1 MAGANTNVQMTD
13 LDFNSIKNNLKTFL
27 QSQDT
32 LRDYNYEGSALSTLL
47 DVLSFNT
54 QYNAYYLNMVAN
66 EMFLDSAIQRASVVS
81 HAKTLDYTPRSSTAP
96 TATINLNINSVTENS
111 LTLPKFTSFMSE
123 SIDGVNYNFVTTD
136 QKTVTVV
143 TNTATYNGLVL
154 KQGIPTSLTFQVNL
168 TTNPATMFEIP
179 EVLVDISTLDVV
191 VQESFSNTST
201 TTYTQAVDYLSLDD
215 KSTVYFLQENTKGS
229 YELYFGD
236 GVIGKKLTE
245 GNIVRLSYLIT
256 QGSAA
261 AGANNFVLMDPISG
275 YSNHTLFPISSAS
288 QGSNRESIESIKF
301 QAPKHYAAQKRAVTK
316 EDYITII
323 QRNKFNIPVQSVS
336 IWGGE
341 ENDPPKYGA
350 IYAAIKPTGDYY
362 LTDYQ
367 KQVLIDDVIKPISV
381 MTVTPEI
388 IDPDYVYLTLT
399 SEILYDV
406 KKTTLTAT
414 QIEAVVKQGVIQF
427 TNANLNTFN
436 STFVVGDL
444 IAYIKTLN
452 TAIVGVD
459 FDVFLQKR
467 IIPSLNKSLDYTI
480 KFSNTIE
487 QTLGAK
493 QVQIIPSFSQYDS
506 DGTLIE
512 NIYFEESLD
521 FPGTLKT
528 YYYLNGVKY
537 ILHNSNESDNAG
549 TIDYINGTITLNN
562 FVPNTINA
570 ADGVLRINATAASRI
585 VSTAYNRI
593 LTLDEFDPVAIT
605 VNVTSK

>member
-32 LRDYNYEGSALSTLL
+32 LKDYNYEGSALSTLL

-81 HAKTLDYTPRSSTAP
+81 HAKSLDYTPRSYTAP
-96 TATINLNINSVTENS
+96 TATINLNINSVTDNS

-123 SIDGVNYNFVTTD
+123 SIDGINYNFVTTD

-143 TNTATYNGLVL
+143 GNTATYNNLVL

-201 TTYTQAVDYLSLDD
+201 TTYTQAIDYLSLDD
-215 KSTVYFLQENTKGS
+215 TSTVYFLQENTKGS

-406 KKTTLTAT
+406 KKTTLTAA

-562 FVPNTINA
+562 FVPNSINA
-570 ADGVLRINATAASRI
+570 TDGVLRINATAASRI

>member
-32 LRDYNYEGSALSTLL
+32 LKDYNYEGSALSTLL

-81 HAKTLDYTPRSSTAP
+81 HAKSLDYTPRSYTAP
-96 TATINLNINSVTENS
+96 TATINLNINSVTDNS

-123 SIDGVNYNFVTTD
+123 SIDGINYNFVTTD

-143 TNTATYNGLVL
+143 GNTATYNNLVL

-168 TTNPATMFEIP
+168 TTNPAVMFEIP

-201 TTYTQAVDYLSLDD
+201 TTYTQAIDYLSLDD
-215 KSTVYFLQENTKGS
+215 TSTVYFLQENTKGS

-406 KKTTLTAT
+406 KKTTLTAA

-506 DGTLIE
+506 NGTLIE

>member
-32 LRDYNYEGSALSTLL
+32 LKDYNYEGSALSTLL

-81 HAKTLDYTPRSSTAP
+81 HAKSLDYTPRSYTAP
-96 TATINLNINSVTENS
+96 TATINLNINSVTDNS

-123 SIDGVNYNFVTTD
+123 SIDGINYNFVTTD

-143 TNTATYNGLVL
+143 GNTATYSNLVL

-168 TTNPATMFEIP
+168 TTNPAVMFEIP

-201 TTYTQAVDYLSLDD
+201 TTYTQAIDYLSLDD
-215 KSTVYFLQENTKGS
+215 TSTVYFLQENTKGS

-406 KKTTLTAT
+406 KKTTLTAA

>member
-1 MAGANTNVQMTD
+1 
-13 LDFNSIKNNLKTFL
+13 
-27 QSQDT
+27 
-32 LRDYNYEGSALSTLL
+32 
-47 DVLSFNT
+47 
-54 QYNAYYLNMVAN
+54 
-66 EMFLDSAIQRASVVS
+66 
-81 HAKTLDYTPRSSTAP
+81 
-96 TATINLNINSVTENS
+96 
-111 LTLPKFTSFMSE
+111 
-123 SIDGVNYNFVTTD
+123 
-136 QKTVTVV
+136 
-143 TNTATYNGLVL
+143 
-154 KQGIPTSLTFQVNL
+154 
-168 TTNPATMFEIP
+168 MFEIP
-179 EVLVDISTLDVV
+179 EVTVDISTLDVV

-201 TTYTQAVDYLSLDD
+201 TTYTQAIDYLSLDNT
-215 KSTVYFLQENTKGS
+215 STVYFLQENTKGS

-245 GNIVRLSYLIT
+245 GNIIRLSYLIT
-256 QGSAA
+256 QGSVA
-261 AGANNFVLMDPISG
+261 AGANNFVLMDPING

-288 QGSNRESIESIKF
+288 QGSDRESIESIKF

-367 KQVLIDDVIKPISV
+367 KQVLIDDVIRPISV

-399 SEILYDV
+399 SDILYDV
-406 KKTTLTAT
+406 KKTTLTAA
-414 QIEAVVKQGVIQF
+414 QIEAIVRQGVIQF

-436 STFVVGDL
+436 STFVIGDL

-480 KFSNTIE
+480 KFSNPIE

-528 YYYLNGVKY
+528 YYFVNGVKY
-537 ILHNSNESDNAG
+537 ILHNSTESDNAG

-562 FVPNTINA
+562 FVPNSINA

>member
-1 MAGANTNVQMTD
+1 
-13 LDFNSIKNNLKTFL
+13 
-27 QSQDT
+27 
-32 LRDYNYEGSALSTLL
+32 
-47 DVLSFNT
+47 
-54 QYNAYYLNMVAN
+54 
-66 EMFLDSAIQRASVVS
+66 
-81 HAKTLDYTPRSSTAP
+81 
-96 TATINLNINSVTENS
+96 
-111 LTLPKFTSFMSE
+111 MSE
-123 SIDGVNYNFVTTD
+123 SIDGINYNFVTTD

-143 TNTATYNGLVL
+143 GNTATYSNLVL

-201 TTYTQAVDYLSLDD
+201 TTYTQAIDYLSLDD
-215 KSTVYFLQENTKGS
+215 TSTVYFLQENTKGS

-406 KKTTLTAT
+406 KKTTLTAA

>member
-32 LRDYNYEGSALSTLL
+32 LKDYNYEGSALSTLL

-66 EMFLDSAIQRASVVS
+66 EMFLDSSIQRASVVS
-81 HAKTLDYTPRSSTAP
+81 HAKALDYTPRSYTAP

-123 SIDGVNYNFVTTD
+123 SIDGVNYNFVTVD

-143 TNTATYNGLVL
+143 TNTATYTDVTL

-168 TTNPATMFEIP
+168 TTNPSTMFEIP
-179 EVLVDISTLDVV
+179 EVLVDISTLSVA
-191 VQESFSNTST
+191 VQESFSNTAI

-245 GNIVRLSYLIT
+245 GNIIRLSYLIT

-275 YSNHTLFPISSAS
+275 YSNHTLFPISAAS

-316 EDYITII
+316 EDYITTI

-341 ENDPPKYGA
+341 DNDPPKYGA

-367 KQVLIDDVIKPISV
+367 KQVLIDDVIRPVSV

-388 IDPDYVYLTLT
+388 IDPDYVYLTIT
-399 SEILYDV
+399 SQILYDI

-414 QIEAVVKQGVIQF
+414 QIAALVKQGIINF
-427 TNANLNTFN
+427 TNTNLNTFN

-444 IAYIKTLN
+444 ISYIKTLN

-467 IIPSLNKSLDYTI
+467 FVPVSNKSLDYTI

-537 ILHNSNESDNAG
+537 ILHNSSKTDNAG
-549 TIDYINGTITLNN
+549 TIDYTNGTITLKN

-570 ADGVLRINATAASRI
+570 TDGVLRVNASAATRI
-585 VSTAYNRI
+585 ISTSYNRI
-593 LTLDEFDPVAIT
+593 LTLDEFDPIAIT
-605 VNVTSK
+605 VTVTAK

>member
-32 LRDYNYEGSALSTLL
+32 LKDYNYEGSALSTLL

-66 EMFLDSAIQRASVVS
+66 EMFLDSSIQRASVVS
-81 HAKTLDYTPRSSTAP
+81 HAKALDYIPRSYTAP
-96 TATINLNINSVTENS
+96 TAVINLTVNSVTENS

-123 SIDGVNYNFVTTD
+123 SIDGVNYNFVTVD
-136 QKTVTVV
+136 EKTVTVV
-143 TNTATYNGLVL
+143 TNTATYENVTL

-179 EVLVDISTLDVV
+179 EIMVDISTLSVA
-191 VQESFSNTST
+191 VQESFSNTAT
-201 TTYTQAVDYLSLDD
+201 TIYTQAVDYLSLDD
-215 KSTVYFLQENTKGS
+215 TSTVYFLQENTKGS

-245 GNIVRLSYLIT
+245 GNIIRLSYLIT

-261 AGANNFVLMDPISG
+261 AGANNFVLMDPING
-275 YSNHTLFPISSAS
+275 YSNHTLFPISPAS

-367 KQVLIDDVIKPISV
+367 KQVLIDDVIKPVSV

-399 SEILYDV
+399 SEILYDI
-406 KKTTLTAT
+406 KKTTLTAA
-414 QIEAVVKQGVIQF
+414 QIASVVKQGIINF
-427 TNANLNTFN
+427 TNTNLNTFN

-467 IIPSLNKSLDYTI
+467 FVPVSNKSLDYTI
-480 KFSNTIE
+480 KFSNAIE

-537 ILHNSNESDNAG
+537 ILHNSNASDNAG
-549 TIDYINGTITLNN
+549 TIDYANGIIRLNN

-570 ADGVLRINATAASRI
+570 TDGVLRVNASAATRI
-585 VSTAYNRI
+585 VSTAYNRV

-605 VNVTSK
+605 VNVTAK

>member
-32 LRDYNYEGSALSTLL
+32 LKDYNYEGSALSTLL

-66 EMFLDSAIQRASVVS
+66 EMFLDSSIQRASVVS
-81 HAKTLDYTPRSSTAP
+81 HAKALDYIPRSYTAP
-96 TATINLNINSVTENS
+96 TAVINLTVNSVTDNS

-123 SIDGVNYNFVTTD
+123 SIDGVNYNFVTVD
-136 QKTVTVV
+136 EKTVTVV
-143 TNTATYNGLVL
+143 TNTATYENVTL

-179 EVLVDISTLDVV
+179 EIMVDISTLSVA
-191 VQESFSNTST
+191 VQESFSNTAT
-201 TTYTQAVDYLSLDD
+201 TIYTQAVDYLSLDD
-215 KSTVYFLQENTKGS
+215 TSTVYFLQENTKGS

-245 GNIVRLSYLIT
+245 GNIIRLSYLIT

-261 AGANNFVLMDPISG
+261 AGANNFVLMDPING
-275 YSNHTLFPISSAS
+275 YSNHTLFPISPAS

-367 KQVLIDDVIKPISV
+367 KQVLIDDVIKPVSV

-399 SEILYDV
+399 SEILYDI
-406 KKTTLTAT
+406 KKTTLTAA
-414 QIEAVVKQGVIQF
+414 QIASVVKQGIINF
-427 TNANLNTFN
+427 TNTNLNTFN

-467 IIPSLNKSLDYTI
+467 FVPVSNKSLDYTI
-480 KFSNTIE
+480 KFSNAIE

-537 ILHNSNESDNAG
+537 ILHNSNASDNAG
-549 TIDYINGTITLNN
+549 TIDYANGIITLNN

-570 ADGVLRINATAASRI
+570 TDGVLRVNASAATRI
-585 VSTAYNRI
+585 VSTAYNRV

-605 VNVTSK
+605 VNVTAK

>member
-13 LDFNSIKNNLKTFL
+13 LDFNSIKNNLKTFI

-32 LRDYNYEGSALSTLL
+32 LKDYNYEGSALSTLL

-81 HAKTLDYTPRSSTAP
+81 HAKSLDYTPRSYTAP
-96 TATINLNINSVTENS
+96 TATINLNINSVTDNS

-123 SIDGVNYNFVTTD
+123 SIDGINYNFVTTD

-143 TNTATYNGLVL
+143 GNTATYSNLVL

-201 TTYTQAVDYLSLDD
+201 TTYTQAIDYLSLDD
-215 KSTVYFLQENTKGS
+215 TSTVYFLQENTKGS

-406 KKTTLTAT
+406 KKTTLTAA